1 MDILAEAL
9 IAFATLIASS
19 LAAFISLVIPRLRP
33 FSLAILITPPAAVS
47 LYYICGLI
55 PNSNMACGPDM
66 MWGNCSS
73 ARAEITGWAIWL
85 VCSLCAIAVGFW
97 GQRLLQ
103 RTLRTC
109 FNSAPMSIFRNR
121 PRWSRVASY
130 SADSNS
136 DF

>member
-9 IAFATLIASS
+9 IAFASLIASS
-19 LAAFISLVIPRLRP
+19 LAALIALAIPRLRP
-33 FSLAILITPPAAVS
+33 FALAILITPPAAVS

-55 PNSNMACGPDM
+55 PNTSFACGPDL

-73 ARAEITGWAIWL
+73 TRAEITGWAIWL

-97 GQRLLQ
+97 GQRILQ
-103 RTLRTC
+103 RALHVG

-130 SADSNS
+130 PTDSNS
-136 DF
+136 

>member
-19 LAAFISLVIPRLRP
+19 LAALISLGIPRLRH

-55 PNSNMACGPDM
+55 PNTSLACGPDM

-73 ARAEITGWAIWL
+73 IRAEITGWAIWL
-85 VCSLCAIAVGFW
+85 VCSLSAIAVGFW
-97 GQRLLQ
+97 GQRILQ
-103 RTLRTC
+103 RTLRIC
-109 FNSAPMSIFRNR
+109 FNSSPMSLYRNR

-130 SADSNS
+130 PTDSNS
-136 DF
+136 

>member
-19 LAAFISLVIPRLRP
+19 LAALISLVIPRLRP
-33 FSLAILITPPAAVS
+33 FALAILITPPAAVS

-55 PNSNMACGPDM
+55 PNTTMACGPDL

-85 VCSLCAIAVGFW
+85 VCSLCAIAVGYW

-103 RTLRTC
+103 RALRTG
-109 FNSAPMSIFRNR
+109 FNSSPMSIFRNR

-130 SADSNS
+130 PSDSR
-136 DF
+136 

>member
-9 IAFATLIASS
+9 IAFAALIASS
-19 LAAFISLVIPRLRP
+19 LAALISLGILRLRHLA
-33 FSLAILITPPAAVS
+33 LAILITPPAAVS

-55 PNSNMACGPDM
+55 PNTSLACGPDL

-73 ARAEITGWAIWL
+73 TRAEITGWAIWL
-85 VCSLCAIAVGFW
+85 VCSLSAIAAGFW

-103 RTLRTC
+103 RTLRSC
-109 FNSAPMSIFRNR
+109 FNSGTMSIYRNR

-130 SADSNS
+130 PS
-136 DF
+136 DDQS

>member
-9 IAFATLIASS
+9 IAFSSLVASS
-19 LAAFISLVIPRLRP
+19 LAALISLGIPRLRP
-33 FSLAILITPPAAVS
+33 LALAILITPPAAVS

-55 PNSNMACGPDM
+55 PNTSFACGPDM

-73 ARAEITGWAIWL
+73 TRAEITGWAIWL
-85 VCSLCAIAVGFW
+85 VCSLGAIAVGFW
-97 GQRLLQ
+97 GQRILK
-103 RTLRTC
+103 RALRIG

-130 SADSNS
+130 PADSNS
-136 DF
+136 

>member
-19 LAAFISLVIPRLRP
+19 LAALISLVIPRLRP
-33 FSLAILITPPAAVS
+33 FALAILITPPAAVS

-55 PNSNMACGPDM
+55 PNTTMACGPDL

-85 VCSLCAIAVGFW
+85 VCSICAIAVGYW

-103 RTLRTC
+103 SALRTG
-109 FNSAPMSIFRNR
+109 FNSSPMSIFRNR

-130 SADSNS
+130 PSDSR
-136 DF
+136 

>member
-9 IAFATLIASS
+9 IAFATLITSS
-19 LAAFISLVIPRLRP
+19 LAALISLAIPRLRP
-33 FSLAILITPPAAVS
+33 FALAILITPPAAVS

-55 PNSNMACGPDM
+55 PNTTMACGPDL

-85 VCSLCAIAVGFW
+85 ICSLCAIAVGYW

-103 RTLRTC
+103 SALRTG
-109 FNSAPMSIFRNR
+109 FNSSPMSIFRNR

-130 SADSNS
+130 PSDSR
-136 DF
+136 

>member
-19 LAAFISLVIPRLRP
+19 IAALISLAIPRLRH

-55 PNSNMACGPDM
+55 PNTTMACGPDLM
-66 MWGNCSS
+66 LGNCSS
-73 ARAEITGWAIWL
+73 TRAEITGWAIWL

-97 GQRLLQ
+97 GQRLLK
-103 RTLRTC
+103 RALRSC
-109 FNSAPMSIFRNR
+109 FNSNSMSIYRNR

-130 SADSNS
+130 PTDSNS
-136 DF
+136 

>member
-19 LAAFISLVIPRLRP
+19 LAALMALALPRLRP
-33 FSLAILITPPAAVS
+33 FALAILITPPAAVS

-55 PNSNMACGPDM
+55 PNTGLACGPDL

-73 ARAEITGWAIWL
+73 TRAEITGWAIWL
-85 VCSLCAIAVGFW
+85 ACSLCAIAVGFW

-103 RTLRTC
+103 RTLRSC
-109 FNSAPMSIFRNR
+109 FNSGPMSIYRNR

-130 SADSNS
+130 SADDQS
-136 DF
+136 

>member
-9 IAFATLIASS
+9 IAFASLIASS
-19 LAAFISLVIPRLRP
+19 LAALISLAVPRLRP
-33 FSLAILITPPAAVS
+33 FALAILITPPAAVS

-55 PNSNMACGPDM
+55 PNTSMACGPDL

-73 ARAEITGWAIWL
+73 TRAEITGWAIWL

-97 GQRLLQ
+97 GQRFLQ
-103 RTLRTC
+103 RALRMG
-109 FNSAPMSIFRNR
+109 FNSSPMSIYRNR

-130 SADSNS
+130 SAESPD

>member
-1 MDILAEAL
+1 MDMLAEAL
-9 IAFATLIASS
+9 IAFSTLIASS
-19 LAAFISLVIPRLRP
+19 LAALISLLIPRLRP
-33 FSLAILITPPAAVS
+33 FALAILITPPAAVS

-55 PNSNMACGPDM
+55 PNTTMACGPDL

-85 VCSLCAIAVGFW
+85 VCSICAIAVGYW

-103 RTLRTC
+103 SALRTG
-109 FNSAPMSIFRNR
+109 FNSSPMSIFRNR

-130 SADSNS
+130 PSDSQ
-136 DF
+136 

>member
-19 LAAFISLVIPRLRP
+19 LAALISLAIPPLRR

-55 PNSNMACGPDM
+55 PNTSMACGPDLM
-66 MWGNCSS
+66 FGNCSS
-73 ARAEITGWAIWL
+73 TRAEITGWAIWL
-85 VCSLCAIAVGFW
+85 VCSLCAIAIGYW
-97 GQRLLQ
+97 GQRILHSK
-103 RTLRTC
+103 LRNL

-121 PRWSRVASY
+121 PRWSRIGSY
-130 SADSNS
+130 PTDPNS
-136 DF
+136 

>member
-19 LAAFISLVIPRLRP
+19 LAALISLAIPPLRR

-55 PNSNMACGPDM
+55 PNTSLACGPDL

-85 VCSLCAIAVGFW
+85 VCSLCAIAVGYW
-97 GQRLLQ
+97 GQGILHAA
-103 RTLRTC
+103 LRNL
-109 FNSAPMSIFRNR
+109 FNSAPMGIFRNR
-121 PRWSRVASY
+121 PRWSRAVST
-130 SADSNS
+130 SS
-136 DF
+136 DESF

>member
-19 LAAFISLVIPRLRP
+19 LAALVSLAIPPLRR
-33 FSLAILITPPAAVS
+33 FTLAILITPPAAVS
-47 LYYICGLI
+47 LYYVCGLI
-55 PNSNMACGPDM
+55 PNTSLACGPDL

-85 VCSLCAIAVGFW
+85 ICSLCAIAVGFW
-97 GQRLLQ
+97 GQRLLHSV
-103 RTLRTC
+103 LRHG

-121 PRWSRVASY
+121 PRWSRVS
-130 SADSNS
+130 SNPTDTNS
-136 DF
+136 

>member
-19 LAAFISLVIPRLRP
+19 LAALICLAFQPLRR
-33 FSLAILITPPAAVS
+33 FTLAVLITPPAAVS

-55 PNSNMACGPDM
+55 PNTNFACGPDL

-85 VCSLCAIAVGFW
+85 VCSLGAIAVGYW
-97 GQRLLQ
+97 GQRGLH
-103 RTLRTC
+103 TILRHG
-109 FNSAPMSIFRNR
+109 FNSAPMSIFRSR
-121 PRWSRVASY
+121 PRWSRVGPS
-130 SADSNS
+130 SS
-136 DF
+136 DKSF

>member
-19 LAAFISLVIPRLRP
+19 LAALISLAIPPLRR

-55 PNSNMACGPDM
+55 PNTSMACGPDLM
-66 MWGNCSS
+66 LGNCSS
-73 ARAEITGWAIWL
+73 IRAEITGWVIWL
-85 VCSLCAIAVGFW
+85 ICSLCAIAMGYW
-97 GQRLLQ
+97 GQRILHGK
-103 RTLRTC
+103 LRNL

-121 PRWSRVASY
+121 PRWSRVSSY
-130 SADSNS
+130 PTDPNS
-136 DF
+136 

>member
-19 LAAFISLVIPRLRP
+19 LAALISLAIPPLRR

-55 PNSNMACGPDM
+55 PNTSMACGPDLM
-66 MWGNCSS
+66 FGNCSS
-73 ARAEITGWAIWL
+73 TRAEITGWAIWL
-85 VCSLCAIAVGFW
+85 VCSLCAIAIGYW
-97 GQRLLQ
+97 GQRILNSK
-103 RTLRTC
+103 LRNL

-121 PRWSRVASY
+121 PRWSRIGSY
-130 SADSNS
+130 PTDPNS
-136 DF
+136 